1 MKILIIGFGSIGQRH
16 LQNLLKLYPEHDY
29 YVLSHQKVKNVLVD
43 CQIIEQSPHEYYH
56 VEFLHDNL
64 PKEIDIAF
72 ICNDSSKH
80 LEYALMLAK
89 RGVDLFV
96 EKPLAINAEHLDELR
111 AILLKEKSVCFIGFQ
126 MKFHPLFLKLQELI
140 KGEEL
145 SFVHA
150 KWLTYLPS
158 WHPYEDYKKSYA
170 SQKAKGGGVALTLIH
185 ELDMLNTLVPDLKFI
200 DAISGNYSAL
210 DIDADD
216 YLLANFSSQNRAVS
230 LHLSFAQ
237 VEEERTITINTKD
250 KTIMGDFVNN
260 RVTIVSLSAKTKEYN
275 YAFNRNKLFEDELHY
290 FMQIIAEK
298 KSDYMNNIEDSIAIH
313 KLIDKMKK

>member
-16 LQNLLKLYPEHDY
+16 LQNLLKFYPEHNY
-29 YVLSHQKVKNVLVD
+29 YVLSQKKPKSVIVD
-43 CQIIEQSPHEYYH
+43 CQIIEQNPLDYYK
-56 VEFLHDNL
+56 VEFLHDNFTQ
-64 PKEIDIAF
+64 EFDIAF
-72 ICNDSSKH
+72 VCNDSSKH
-80 LEYALMLAK
+80 LEYALELAS
-89 RGVDLFV
+89 RGVHLFV
-96 EKPLAINAEHLDELR
+96 EKPLSISAKHLDELR
-111 AILLKEKSVCFIGFQ
+111 GAVVKNKTVCFVGFQ

-140 KGEEL
+140 KNEEV

-170 SQKAKGGGVALTLIH
+170 SQKSKGGGVALTLIH
-185 ELDMLNTLVPDLKFI
+185 ELDMLNALFPELELLNAVG
-200 DAISGNYSAL
+200 GNYSTL

-216 YLLANFSSQNRAVS
+216 YLLANFISKKRAIS

-237 VEEERTITINTKD
+237 IKEERTITINTKD
-250 KTIMGDFVNN
+250 KTIIGDFVSNN
-260 RVTIVSLSAKTKEYN
+260 IHVVSLSGITTEYN
-275 YAFNRNKLFEDELHY
+275 YDFNRNDLFVDELKY

-298 KSDYMNNIEDSIAIH
+298 TSDYINDIEDSITIH